1 MRAQEIR
8 ELDDGELS
16 ETLQEAYRE
25 LLNIRFRLATKQMA
39 NTSEIRVVKKNIA
52 RLNTII
58 RQRQLGVS

>member
-16 ETLQEAYRE
+16 ETLQETYRE

>member
-25 LLNIRFRLATKQMA
+25 LLNIRFRLATKQIA